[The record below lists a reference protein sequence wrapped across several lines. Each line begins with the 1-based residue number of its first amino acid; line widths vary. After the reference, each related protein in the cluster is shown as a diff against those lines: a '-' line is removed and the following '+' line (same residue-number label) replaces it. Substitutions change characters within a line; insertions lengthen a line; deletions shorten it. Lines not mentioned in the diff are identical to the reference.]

1 MMGPVVLAIE
11 RAGDYAAVVRL
22 ALPAEHDAF
31 DGHFPERPILPGV
44 VQLDWAV
51 QLAALCFGYEFRP
64 ACQVRVKF
72 MHVIGPAPAGLAV
85 SLRYD
90 AAGAKIAFEYRVGD
104 VLASSGSACLEP

>member
-1 MMGPVVLAIE
+1 MTEPVVLAIE
-11 RAGDYAAVVRL
+11 RDSEHAAIVRL

-31 DGHFPERPILPGV
+31 AGHFPGRPILPGV
-44 VQLDWAV
+44 VQLDWAM

-64 ACQVRVKF
+64 ACRVRVKF

-90 AAGAKIAFEYRVGD
+90 PAATKIAFEYRVGN
-104 VLASSGSACLEP
+104 VLASSGSAWLGP